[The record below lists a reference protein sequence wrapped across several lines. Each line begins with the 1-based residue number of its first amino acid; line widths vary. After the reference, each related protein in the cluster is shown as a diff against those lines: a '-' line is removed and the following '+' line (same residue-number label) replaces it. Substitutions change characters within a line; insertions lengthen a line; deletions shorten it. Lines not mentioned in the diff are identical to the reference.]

1 MPAAPQPR
9 LPWPAGFPDVV
20 IHTEVRVRD
29 SHPDYAAAKGGDVEA
44 ALVLAIDLI
53 SDDASRQLKHVVG
66 FRSAVLLPVVA
77 DETLG
82 FNAIPDA
89 MAQVLS
95 RELGLEAV
103 AGEVVQTNKVGHTR
117 APTFQRIV
125 TPATFGGRV
134 RSDADYVL
142 VDDHVGLGGTLA
154 NLRGYVEARGGR
166 VIAMTALTESRE
178 ARRISLRSETLTMLK
193 ERHGKELDTFW
204 TAEFGYGID
213 CLTEIEAQ
221 NLCRQPSL
229 AAIEDF
235 LAQAAIEARGRG
247 LDPAAG
253 RQG

>member
-1 MPAAPQPR
+1 
-9 LPWPAGFPDVV
+9 
-20 IHTEVRVRD
+20 
-29 SHPDYAAAKGGDVEA
+29 
-44 ALVLAIDLI
+44 
-53 SDDASRQLKHVVG
+53 
-66 FRSAVLLPVVA
+66 
-77 DETLG
+77 
-82 FNAIPDA
+82 

-134 RSDADYVL
+134 RCDTDYVL

-166 VIAMTALTESRE
+166 VIAITALTESRE
-178 ARRISLRSETLTMLK
+178 ARRISLRPETLAMLR

-204 TAEFGYGID
+204 TAHFGYGID

-221 NLCRQPSL
+221 NLSRQPSL